1 VNKYR
6 TAPAVT
12 ISTHRL
18 WKSLWTAL
26 GRTEDNAAKA
36 VGPRWGIRPE
46 PSVIPRASTATGPA
60 RTASVDAH
68 SAAELGKYTL
78 SPASTDP
85 IATTYLYLEEK
96 STTQQAGPDRSRGQA
111 CRRASR
117 PTHRTD
123 THEAGSLKPLLAPER
138 TFSRTEGSV
147 L

>member
-1 VNKYR
+1 VNSHR
-6 TAPAVT
+6 TALSVT

-36 VGPRWGIRPE
+36 VGPGWGIRPGS
-46 PSVIPRASTATGPA
+46 PVIPRASTATGPA

-68 SAAELGKYTL
+68 YRAELGECTL

-117 PTHRTD
+117 PTRGSD
-123 THEAGSLKPLLAPER
+123 THEAGSFKPLLAPER
-138 TFSRTEGSV
+138 TFSGTEGSV